1 MRLGRIGPAMTAVIL
16 GVSFGLPPEAG
27 AQISP
32 GAQRPAEMP
41 VPPLTLERVEQVA
54 LENNPTLR
62 QAQAQIDA
70 ARGRARQAGAWPNPV
85 IGYSG
90 EEIPLANDVRA
101 GQHGVFVEQTV
112 LLGGKR
118 RLGRNVFL
126 AEGTE
131 AEALAGLQRQR
142 VLNAVRASFYHAL
155 AAERR
160 VDVQERLSRL
170 IDEAVVISRQLA
182 NVGAADK
189 PDVLESEVEAF
200 RARVALEQAKNRRF
214 AIWRELTAVMG
225 DPALPVQPLAGSI
238 ESTLPE
244 LDREAALKQVLN
256 RSPEL
261 AASRAAIERSRAVV
275 SQSRRLTFPDLFLR
289 GTFANNREPVESVL
303 SRRIGSQVS
312 FEAGVSVP
320 LFDRNRGGIAAARA
334 EQGRAEAELRRVEF
348 ALQSRFAGVYEQYL
362 TALRSSET
370 YRVEILPRAEEA
382 YRLYLARY
390 REMGAA
396 YPQVLIAQRS
406 LLQLSDEYLA
416 SLDDAW
422 RAAIEVQGLLTMDGL
437 AAPARPGEPSERGPM
452 EGGRSRS
459 AGGERRNEE

>member
-1 MRLGRIGPAMTAVIL
+1 MTAARIAALVL
-16 GVSFGLPPEAG
+16 GLASPVA
-27 AQISP
+27 AQTS
-32 GAQRPAEMP
+32 
-41 VPPLTLERVEQVA
+41 PLTLERVEQIA
-54 LENNPTLR
+54 MENNPTLR
-62 QAQAQIDA
+62 QAQAQIEA

-85 IGYSG
+85 IGYSA
-90 EEIPLANDVRA
+90 EEIPLANEVRG

-112 LLGGKR
+112 PLGGKLG
-118 RLGRNVFL
+118 LGRNVFR
-126 AEGTE
+126 AQATE
-131 AEALAGLQRQR
+131 AEALATLQRQR
-142 VLNAVRASFYHAL
+142 VLNAVRTAFYQSL

-170 IDEAVVISRQLA
+170 IDEAVIVSRQLA

-238 ESTLPE
+238 ESAIPE
-244 LDREAALKQVLN
+244 IDRDSALQLVLS

-261 AASRAAIERSRAVV
+261 AAARAAIERSRAIV
-275 SQSRRLTFPDLFLR
+275 SQSRRTTFPDLFLR
-289 GTFANNREPVESVL
+289 GGFSNNREPRDDGPLRS
-303 SRRIGSQVS
+303 IGSQVS

-320 LFDRNRGGIAAARA
+320 LFDRNRGSIAAARA
-334 EQGRAEAELRRVEF
+334 DQGRAEAEVRRIEL
-348 ALQSRFAGVYEQYL
+348 ALHSRFAGAYEQYL
-362 TALRSSET
+362 TSLRSSET

-422 RAAIEVQGLLTMDGL
+422 RAAIDVQGLLTMDGL
-437 AAPARPGEPSERGPM
+437 SAPGRPGEPSEAGSM

-459 AGGERRNEE
+459 TGGERRNEE

>member
-1 MRLGRIGPAMTAVIL
+1 MTVQLIAARMTASLIALVL
-16 GVSFGLPPEAG
+16 GLAANAA

-32 GAQRPAEMP
+32 GAQRPAGMP

-70 ARGRARQAGAWPNPV
+70 ARARARQAGAWPNPV

-90 EEIPLANDVRA
+90 EEIPLANEVRG
-101 GQHGVFVEQTV
+101 GQHGIFVEQTI
-112 LLGGKR
+112 LLGGKL
-118 RLGRNVFL
+118 RLGRNVFR
-126 AEGTE
+126 AEATE
-131 AEALAGLQRQR
+131 ADALAALQRQR
-142 VLNAVRASFYHAL
+142 VLNAVRRAFYQAL

-170 IDEAVVISRQLA
+170 IDEAVVVSRQLA

-214 AIWRELTAVMG
+214 GIWRHLTAVMG
-225 DPALPVQPLAGSI
+225 DPALPVQPLEGSI
-238 ESTLPE
+238 EAPIPE
-244 LDREAALKQVLN
+244 IDRDAALQQVLS

-261 AASRAAIERSRAVV
+261 AAARAATERSRAIV
-275 SQSRRLTFPDLFLR
+275 SQSRRTTFPDLFLR
-289 GTFANNREPVESVL
+289 GGFSNNRDPLEGSP
-303 SRRIGSQVS
+303 SRTLGSQLS

-320 LFDRNRGGIAAARA
+320 LFDRNRDGIAAARA
-334 EQGRAEAELRRVEF
+334 DQGRAEAEIKRIELS
-348 ALQSRFAGVYEQYL
+348 LQSRFAGVYEQYL

-382 YRLYLARY
+382 YKLYLARY

-416 SLDDAW
+416 SLDEAW
-422 RAAIEVQGLLTMDGL
+422 RAAIDMQGLLAMDAL
-437 AAPARPGEPSERGPM
+437 AAPPRPGELWNLE
-452 EGGRSRS
+452 
-459 AGGERRNEE
+459 